1 MIVNCSVRKH
11 FGVKNIT
18 RGEVSASLRGKER
31 KKGNEKKIY
40 CNYSIAL
47 RFGLSLLVHA
57 ERCDADFLTD
67 CATDD
72 GSPEE
77 DADG

>member
-1 MIVNCSVRKH
+1 M
-11 FGVKNIT
+11 
-18 RGEVSASLRGKER
+18 RGKER

-40 CNYSIAL
+40 CNYSIDL

-57 ERCDADFLTD
+57 KRCDADFRTD

-72 GSPEE
+72 GSPEKGI
-77 DADG
+77 DRRRGRGTVQRKI

>member
-1 MIVNCSVRKH
+1 M
-11 FGVKNIT
+11 
-18 RGEVSASLRGKER
+18 RGKER

-40 CNYSIAL
+40 CNYSIDL

-57 ERCDADFLTD
+57 KRCDADFRSD